1 MQFTHCDHNEQFL
14 SLHDC
19 IAEQAYLTEGKLGF
33 TLAEGF
39 WISPDHP
46 ESDLDRLVRTDFAK
60 VEYALTD
67 GQEYD
72 VTAYVF
78 KRSFSGE
85 ISGKEWPLGELIDA
99 INAGA
104 HKLEFLYQYLDFNSR
119 IVECELISAQE
130 PYRQTCILKISAPE
144 VRYYW
149 NNLRADRP
157 W

>member
-1 MQFTHCDHNEQFL
+1 MSAEEFPKADFHKTAEVAKRHGLEIGSIHL
-14 SLHDC
+14 P
-19 IAEQAYLTEGKLGF
+19 IAPQQ
-33 TLAEGF
+33 
-39 WISPDHP
+39 
-46 ESDLDRLVRTDFAK
+46 V
-60 VEYALTD
+60 
-67 GQEYD
+67 YD
-72 VTAYVF
+72 VTNKHAAGAMAYQT
-78 KRSFSGE
+78 
-85 ISGKEWPLGELIDA
+85 ELIDR
-99 INAGA
+99 INAGT